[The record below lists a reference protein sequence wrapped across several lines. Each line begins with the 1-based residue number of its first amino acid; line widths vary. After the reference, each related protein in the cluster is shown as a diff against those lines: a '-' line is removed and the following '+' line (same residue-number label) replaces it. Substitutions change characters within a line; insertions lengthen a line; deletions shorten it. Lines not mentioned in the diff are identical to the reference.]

1 MKKLKEY
8 GKFSND
14 IVIYFLSFL
23 KVSIF
28 VIKTLM
34 FMFII
39 NNLLKKDF
47 KGLLITIGIEFLIG
61 LISSTV
67 DYIYFT
73 LREKYAE
80 LFKLDIIKELSYRLT
95 LQSNK
100 DLQDREKYI
109 SWFVT
114 DINTLKNSYFITKF
128 QIAICLLTIIFSSSM
143 LLWFNKYIFL
153 FNIMGTILMFLI
165 SNILTS
171 KIENVEYVISRA
183 KEKNTEYI
191 VNLYSNVYKF
201 FFANKMINFAVK
213 SDEYN
218 EKYLDEFIENKKKL
232 NAVICMLN
240 LTSILVQVLN
250 GSIVILFIVQ
260 DKLSISTFVP
270 LSTFAAYFCSNM
282 GAVVRMYMTFVNSK
296 KLYKKYE
303 NMQIQDESLDNIED
317 INIIEFKNIC
327 LNEVLYNFNFEIK
340 KGSKYLIIGP
350 SGSGKSSIINLLLKN
365 IEDYTGDVLINGKNI
380 KSINKEAIYSKIE
393 YINSDNFVFYSSIYD
408 NISLY
413 DKKCK
418 KEEIDKILVKLGL
431 DEIDKNID
439 DNLSLGQK
447 LRVNLARI
455 EYYNSSIVILD
466 EATSNLDVKNREKIE
481 KELLNSDKTLILIT
495 HHYDDKYIE
504 QFDRVIKLQKVGD
517 KNENK

>member
-100 DLQDREKYI
+100 DLQDSEKYI

-114 DINTLKNSYFITKF
+114 DMNTLKNSYFITKF

-191 VNLYSNVYKF
+191 VNLYSNVY
-201 FFANKMINFAVK
+201 
-213 SDEYN
+213 E
-218 EKYLDEFIENKKKL
+218 
-232 NAVICMLN
+232 
-240 LTSILVQVLN
+240 
-250 GSIVILFIVQ
+250 
-260 DKLSISTFVP
+260 
-270 LSTFAAYFCSNM
+270 
-282 GAVVRMYMTFVNSK
+282 
-296 KLYKKYE
+296 
-303 NMQIQDESLDNIED
+303 
-317 INIIEFKNIC
+317 
-327 LNEVLYNFNFEIK
+327 
-340 KGSKYLIIGP
+340 
-350 SGSGKSSIINLLLKN
+350 
-365 IEDYTGDVLINGKNI
+365 
-380 KSINKEAIYSKIE
+380 
-393 YINSDNFVFYSSIYD
+393 
-408 NISLY
+408 
-413 DKKCK
+413 
-418 KEEIDKILVKLGL
+418 
-431 DEIDKNID
+431 
-439 DNLSLGQK
+439 
-447 LRVNLARI
+447 
-455 EYYNSSIVILD
+455 
-466 EATSNLDVKNREKIE
+466 
-481 KELLNSDKTLILIT
+481 
-495 HHYDDKYIE
+495 
-504 QFDRVIKLQKVGD
+504 
-517 KNENK
+517 